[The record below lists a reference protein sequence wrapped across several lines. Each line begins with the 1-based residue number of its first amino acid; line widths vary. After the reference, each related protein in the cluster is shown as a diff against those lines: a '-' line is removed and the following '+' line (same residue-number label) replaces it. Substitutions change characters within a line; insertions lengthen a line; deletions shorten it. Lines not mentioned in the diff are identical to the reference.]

1 MALRSPDLHCMSI
14 PAQTPPLL
22 ERSVPLESGLLH
34 LVVSRAGLPLDDLCG
49 FASRRN
55 RKRGFLFVSK
65 VLGRHVPVPPNVMSR
80 VHAALAAQIPADLPG
95 PVLFVGLA
103 ETAVALGHGVH
114 DQFAAHTG
122 RTDTLFLHT
131 TRYRLQHPV
140 LVEFLEE
147 HSHAPSHILY
157 QPAAPEHRHL
167 LETARSLVLVDDEAS
182 TGKTF
187 INLTRALTPTMKS
200 LERVVTAVITDWR
213 APQLRAAFRDSM
225 PVAAS
230 AVALLEGSY
239 RFEPGAFE
247 EGEEAPPAI
256 GTNSPV
262 DTLLARNYGRL
273 GVNTCPTLTAPDLG
287 AVEGKRIL
295 VLGSSEFVYP
305 PFLLASALERQG
317 AVAFCQATTRSPVR
331 VGGAI
336 SCALEFQ
343 DNYADGITNYLYNA
357 RAEDYDL
364 VLICC
369 ETPQNHLDPRLLQ
382 SLNAR
387 IVQG

>member
-1 MALRSPDLHCMSI
+1 MSN
-14 PAQTPPLL
+14 PHPPPPLL
-22 ERSVPLESGLLH
+22 ERTVPLESGLLS
-34 LVVSRAGLPLDDLCG
+34 LKVSRADLPLDALCG

-65 VLGRHVPVPPNVMSR
+65 VLGRHIPVRPGVMSE
-80 VHAALAAQIPADLPG
+80 VHAGLARQIPADLPG

-103 ETAVALGHGVH
+103 ETAVALGHGVR

-131 TRYRLQHPV
+131 TRYRLQRPV

-157 QPAAPEHRHL
+157 QPAAPEDLHL
-167 LETARSLVLVDDEAS
+167 LKTARSLVLVDDEAS

-187 INLTRALTPTMKS
+187 VNLTRALTPTMRS

-213 APQLRAAFRDSM
+213 APHLRAAFRESM
-225 PVAAS
+225 PVDAAT
-230 AVALLEGSY
+230 VALLEGEY
-239 RFEPGAFE
+239 QFEPGIFE
-247 EGEEAPPAI
+247 AGEEAPTAV
-256 GTNSPV
+256 GTNAPADS
-262 DTLLARNYGRL
+262 LLERNYGRL
-273 GVNTCPTLTAPDLG
+273 GVKNCPTLSPPDLG
-287 AVEGKRIL
+287 PLDGKRIL

-305 PFLLASALERQG
+305 PFLLAAALERRG
-317 AVAFCQATTRSPVR
+317 AIAFCQATTRSPVR

-336 SCALEFQ
+336 SCALEFT

-357 RAEDYDL
+357 RAQDYDTIL
-364 VLICC
+364 LCT
-369 ETPQNHLDPRLLQ
+369 ETPAKLVDPRLL
-382 SLNAR
+382 STLGAR
-387 IVQG
+387 VVQG

>member
-1 MALRSPDLHCMSI
+1 MSHS
-14 PAQTPPLL
+14 ASKPPFL
-22 ERSVPLESGLLH
+22 ERNVSLESGLLR
-34 LVVSRAGLPLDDLCG
+34 LKVSRAEMPLDELCG

-65 VLGRHVPVPPNVMSR
+65 VLGRHIPVRPSVMSR
-80 VHAALAAQIPADLPG
+80 VHAALARQIPADLPG

-114 DQFAAHTG
+114 DQFAAHYG
-122 RTDTLFLHT
+122 RADTLFVHT
-131 TRYRLQHPV
+131 TRYRLSRPV

-157 QPAAPEHRHL
+157 QPVSPDHRHV

-187 INLTRALTPTMKS
+187 INLTRALTPTMRA

-213 APQLRAAFRDSM
+213 APHLRAAFRDSM
-225 PVAAS
+225 PVDAS
-230 AVALLEGSY
+230 TVAVLEGEY
-239 RFEPGAFE
+239 QFEPGTFE
-247 EGEEAPPAI
+247 EREAAPPAI
-256 GTNSPV
+256 GTNAPI
-262 DTLLARNYGRL
+262 DRFLERNWGRL
-273 GVNTCPTLTAPDLG
+273 GVTDCPVLPKPDLG
-287 AVEGKRIL
+287 PVAGQRIL

-305 PFLLASALERQG
+305 PFLLAAELEREG

-336 SCALEFQ
+336 ACALEFQ

-357 RAEDYDL
+357 RRQDYDQIL
-364 VLICC
+364 LCT
-369 ETPQNHLDPRLLQ
+369 ETPAKLLDPDLLRE
-382 SLNAR
+382 LGAR
-387 IVQG
+387 VVQG

>member
-1 MALRSPDLHCMSI
+1 MSHASP
-14 PAQTPPLL
+14 TPPLL
-22 ERSVPLESGLLH
+22 ERSVPLESGLLR
-34 LVVSRAGLPLDDLCG
+34 LKVSRAELPLDELCG

-65 VLGRHVPVPPNVMSR
+65 VLGRHIPVLPKLMSK
-80 VHAALAAQIPADLPG
+80 VHSALAQQIPADLPG

-103 ETAVALGHGVH
+103 ETAVALGHGVR

-122 RTDTLFLHT
+122 RADTLFLHT
-131 TRYRLQHPV
+131 TRYRLDQPV

-157 QPAAPEHRHL
+157 HPASAEHRQTL
-167 LETARSLVLVDDEAS
+167 QTARSLVLVDDEAS

-187 INLTRALTPTMKS
+187 INLTRALTPTMKA

-213 APQLRAAFRDSM
+213 APHLRSAFREAM
-225 PVAAS
+225 PVEAS
-230 AVALLEGSY
+230 TVAVLEGEY
-239 RFEPGAFE
+239 QFEPGTFE
-247 EGEEAPPAI
+247 EGEAAPPAI
-256 GTNSPV
+256 GTNTPI
-262 DTLLARNYGRL
+262 DRLLARNWGRL
-273 GVNTCPTLTAPDLG
+273 GVTQCPVLPMPDLG
-287 AVEGKRIL
+287 PVAGKRIL

-305 PFLLASALERQG
+305 PFLLAEALERQG
-317 AVAFCQATTRSPVR
+317 AVVFCQATTRSPVR

-357 RAEDYDL
+357 RKEDYDRIL
-364 VLICC
+364 LCT
-369 ETPQNHLDPRLLQ
+369 ETPAELVDPRLLRE
-382 SLNAR
+382 LGAEV
-387 IVQG
+387 VQG